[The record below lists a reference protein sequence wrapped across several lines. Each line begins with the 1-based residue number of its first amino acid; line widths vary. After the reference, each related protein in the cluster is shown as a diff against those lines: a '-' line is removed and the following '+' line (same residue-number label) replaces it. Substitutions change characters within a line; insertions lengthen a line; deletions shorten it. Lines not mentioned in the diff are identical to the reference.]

1 MRAKMKASGAR
12 RDPDLAVG
20 NVAVHDE
27 LAAIGAF
34 NFQDA
39 IVEAPVGV
47 VVVSGKR
54 GVERGTDGG
63 KNSVG
68 GGDESGVGSHEFR
81 VIGFTPMLRHFRIAA
96 VGAALLAAAGCGI
109 KGPLVL
115 PPPAAPPAATPAPTA
130 TPSTNGDNPASP
142 KPAAPERKP

>member
-1 MRAKMKASGAR
+1 MKASGAR

-20 NVAVHDE
+20 DVAVNDE
-27 LAAIGAF
+27 LAAIRAF
-34 NFQDA
+34 YFQNA
-39 IVEAPVGV
+39 VVKAPVGIV
-47 VVVSGKR
+47 VGVGKR

-63 KNSVG
+63 KYGVG

-96 VGAALLAAAGCGI
+96 VAAALFGAAGCGI

-130 TPSTNGDNPASP
+130 TPGANGDNPASP
-142 KPAAPERKP
+142 KPATPERKP